1 MAAVLPR
8 YDAKVRDK
16 VQGCNQCNLN
26 RIGFIEA
33 ITGSGA
39 VKKYFIRWEEGEN
52 IEQDGRN
59 CQSYPKRG
67 FVKYVHGED
76 CGLRGSAVARAQH
89 IASLGGARLGRGG
102 DVRIGSQA
110 GEEEGDVA
118 ASDRSED
125 AAGRGSGSESSN
137 SNASSVGTE
146 EAEASGDDDGVG
158 AEGNPIPL
166 YLPQIPAIAAPFMGV
181 APPLYAEGSTVK
193 KQKKVGGVVKDEITW
208 TCRAALPE
216 NLHTTVHTAPPVLR
230 WAVIGKSGDE
240 PKTEYDYWNLMYPA
254 LQLQKEVEL
263 TNANLA
269 DINRRSADAAAEG
282 NAAAAVTHKAT
293 SVGEILRK
301 KGLRLVM
308 ALQPMKMPV
317 QDYWKPTCD
326 DGHVLDA
333 HDFGKY
339 GMPKNRFMVLEQAEQ
354 FCECSDV
361 DDPWWRVRMLITWYE
376 KRRCTCMVAGQY
388 VTIDESGSWW
398 LGRDAAKLPGFL
410 QEGACPHVTWIR
422 KKPKPTHIEFKNV
435 ADVAT
440 GIMLSLELQEGAT
453 RMALRPF
460 HRPHGASVAWSLRL
474 LQAAGLL
481 GTHRVLI
488 GDAAFG
494 SVTTAKALLAYGMHC
509 MMIVKQCHT
518 LYPKKQMLD
527 WARLMDAKH
536 IRSNRGRALIYSS
549 SVTVTNASSGERQT
563 HSIAAVGYLF
573 FNCRTTLL
581 TFGSCKPGPECV
593 EERKELIQDVSRPGE
608 FVVGKGQPLRI
619 PCPENI
625 ADMIAGFG
633 AIDQHNMLRQGIL
646 RLEAQKKTW
655 HWWKRVHSTLEGMHV
670 TDAFKAYQW
679 DLNRVGRGKEAQD
692 YVHFVSKL
700 AFQMINNVHLA
711 ARAMRHR
718 ADDPAAQN
726 AHEHPLANVTTIPG
740 RAWKKV
746 REDGGEAM
754 FSDPRKKC
762 CVCQKHS
769 TFFCTTCS
777 RIDRQPHVI
786 VGCCGTP
793 SACHS
798 SHLRTMLQLG
808 AAGAEGDA
816 PQ

>member
-26 RIGFIEA
+26 RIGFIQA

-52 IEQDGRN
+52 IDEDGRG
-59 CQSYPKRG
+59 CQSYAKRG
-67 FVKYVHGED
+67 FVKYVPGEN
-76 CGLRGSAVARAQH
+76 CGLRGSAVARAEH
-89 IASLGGARLGRGG
+89 TAAVGGAHFGRGG
-102 DVRIGSQA
+102 NARIAVSPVEAGD
-110 GEEEGDVA
+110 GEE
-118 ASDRSED
+118 SDRSED
-125 AAGRGSGSESSN
+125 PAGRGSGDAS
-137 SNASSVGTE
+137 SNASSVGTDG
-146 EAEASGDDDGVG
+146 AADDDDEAASV
-158 AEGNPIPL
+158 ANAATALLDHVVSPN
-166 YLPQIPAIAAPFMGV
+166 IAAPLMGP
-181 APPLYAEGSTVK
+181 ARPLRFAEGSTVK
-193 KQKKVGGVVKDEITW
+193 KQKKVGGCVKDEITW
-208 TCRAALPE
+208 TCRTALPE
-216 NLHTTVHTAPPVLR
+216 NLHTTVHTAPPVLK
-230 WAVIGKSGDE
+230 WGLIGKSADE
-240 PKTEYDYWNLMYPA
+240 PKCEYDYWSLLYPA

-269 DINRRSADAAAEG
+269 ELNQRSVDAAAQG
-282 NAAAAVTHKAT
+282 HAAASVTHKPT

-317 QDYWKPTCD
+317 QDYWKPSCP

-354 FCECSDV
+354 FCECSDA
-361 DDPWWRVRMLITWYE
+361 DDPWWRVRMLISWYE
-376 KRRCTCMVAGQY
+376 RRRVACMVAGQY

-440 GIMLSLELQEGAT
+440 GIMLCLELQEGAT
-453 RMALRPF
+453 RMAQRPF

-481 GTHRVLI
+481 GSYRVLI

-494 SVTTAKALLAYGMHC
+494 SVTTAKALLTYGMHC

-518 LYPKKQMLD
+518 LYPKKEMLD
-527 WARLMDAKH
+527 WAREMDAKH

-549 SVTVTNASSGERQT
+549 SVTVNTAATGERNT

-593 EERKELIQDVSRPGE
+593 EARKELIQDPSRPGE
-608 FVVGKGQPLRI
+608 FVVAKGQPLRI

-670 TDAFKAYQW
+670 TDAFKAYLW
-679 DLNRVGRGKEAQD
+679 DLNRVGRGADAQD

-700 AFQMINNVHLA
+700 AYQMIHNVHLA
-711 ARAMRHR
+711 ARQMRDR
-718 ADDPAAQN
+718 PVDIAGQN

-740 RAWKKV
+740 RSWKKA
-746 REDGGEAM
+746 REAGGELL
-754 FSDPRKKC
+754 FHDPRKKC
-762 CVCQKHS
+762 VVCGKHS
-769 TFFCTTCS
+769 TFFCITCS
-777 RIDRQPHVI
+777 RVDRLPHVI

-798 SHLRTMLQLG
+798 VHLAAALQQG
-808 AAGAEGDA
+808 AGLDD
-816 PQ
+816 